1 MAVLVE
7 IVCSV
12 SQEEFAQVAV
22 EAFCEATGGLL
33 IGRRVIEET
42 HKVLLMV
49 RLPQTASGSNHATA
63 LDQARQQN
71 VIESFRHVTCD
82 LVQISFDPSV
92 NLREQMRN
100 FPLRPDE
107 SWFLAIHDPHQ
118 VYVCIRGP
126 IMDAKQ
132 AAWLLKHE
140 VVWAYV
146 DAPKNGGGRL
156 PLPGSL

>member
-12 SQEEFAQVAV
+12 AQEESARAAA
-22 EAFCEATGGLL
+22 EAFCKATGGLI

-82 LVQISFDPSV
+82 LVQISLDPAV
-92 NLREQMRN
+92 DLREQMRN
-100 FPLRPDE
+100 FPLRPDG
-107 SWFLAIHDPHQ
+107 SWFPAIHDPDQ
-118 VYVCIRGP
+118 AYVCMSRP
-126 IMDAKQ
+126 LMLAKQ
-132 AAWLLKHE
+132 AAWLLEHE
-140 VVWAYV
+140 VTWAFV
-146 DAPKNGGGRL
+146 
-156 PLPGSL
+156 

>member
-1 MAVLVE
+1 MTVLVE

-12 SQEEFAQVAV
+12 SQEESARAAV
-22 EAFCEATGGLL
+22 EAFCKVTGGLL

-107 SWFLAIHDPHQ
+107 SWFPAIHDPDQ
-118 VYVCIRGP
+118 AYVCLSRP
-126 IMDAKQ
+126 VMLAKQ
-132 AAWLLKHE
+132 AAWLLAHE
-140 VVWAYV
+140 VKWAFV
-146 DAPKNGGGRL
+146 
-156 PLPGSL
+156 

>member
-1 MAVLVE
+1 MSRSVVRDAIRGSTMTVLVE

-12 SQEEFAQVAV
+12 SQEEFAQATVD
-22 EAFCEATGGLL
+22 AFCKATGGLL

-42 HKVLLMV
+42 HKILLMV

-107 SWFLAIHDPHQ
+107 SWFPAIHDPDQ
-118 VYVCIRGP
+118 AYVCLSRP
-126 IMDAKQ
+126 IMLAKQ
-132 AAWLLKHE
+132 AACLLAHIVK
-140 VVWAYV
+140 WAFV
-146 DAPKNGGGRL
+146 
-156 PLPGSL
+156 

>member
-1 MAVLVE
+1 MLHSVVRDAVRRSTMAVLVE

-33 IGRRVIEET
+33 IGRRVIEVT
-42 HKVLLMV
+42 QKALLMV
-49 RLPQTASGSNHATA
+49 RLPPTASVSKHATA
-63 LDQARQQN
+63 LSQARQQN
-71 VIESFRHVTCD
+71 VIESFRCVTCD

-107 SWFLAIHDPHQ
+107 SWFPAIRDPDQ
-118 VYVCIRGP
+118 AYVCMSRP
-126 IMDAKQ
+126 LMVAKQ
-132 AAWLLKHE
+132 AAWLLAHE
-140 VVWAYV
+140 VEWAFV
-146 DAPKNGGGRL
+146 
-156 PLPGSL
+156 

>member
-1 MAVLVE
+1 MSRSVVRDAIRGSTMTVLVE

-12 SQEEFAQVAV
+12 SQEEFAQAAV
-22 EAFCEATGGLL
+22 EAFCKATGGLL

-49 RLPQTASGSNHATA
+49 RLPQTTSVSKQATA
-63 LDQARQQN
+63 LSQACQQN

-82 LVQISFDPSV
+82 LVQVSFDPSV

-107 SWFLAIHDPHQ
+107 SWYHAIHDPDQ
-118 VYVCIRGP
+118 AYVCLSRP
-126 IMDAKQ
+126 LMEAKQ
-132 AAWLLKHE
+132 AAWLLAHE
-140 VVWAYV
+140 VKWAFV
-146 DAPKNGGGRL
+146 
-156 PLPGSL
+156 

>member
-12 SQEEFAQVAV
+12 AQEEFAQAAV
-22 EAFCEATGGLL
+22 EAFCRATGGLL
-33 IGRRVIEET
+33 IGRRLIEET
-42 HKVLLMV
+42 HKVPLLV

-63 LDQARQQN
+63 LSQARQQH
-71 VIESFRHVTCD
+71 VIESFRRVTYD

-107 SWFLAIHDPHQ
+107 SWFPAIHDPDQ
-118 VYVCIRGP
+118 AYVCMSRP
-126 IMDAKQ
+126 LMLAKQ

-140 VVWAYV
+140 VKWAFV
-146 DAPKNGGGRL
+146 
-156 PLPGSL
+156 

>member
-1 MAVLVE
+1 MLHSVVRDAVRRSTMTVLVE

-12 SQEEFAQVAV
+12 SQEESARAAV
-22 EAFCEATGGLL
+22 EAFCKATGGLI

-42 HKVLLMV
+42 HMVLLMV

-71 VIESFRHVTCD
+71 VIELFQYVTCD

-107 SWFLAIHDPHQ
+107 SWFPAIHDPDQ
-118 VYVCIRGP
+118 AYVCLSRP
-126 IMDAKQ
+126 VMLAKQ
-132 AAWLLKHE
+132 AAWLLAPE
-140 VVWAYV
+140 VKWAFV
-146 DAPKNGGGRL
+146 
-156 PLPGSL
+156 